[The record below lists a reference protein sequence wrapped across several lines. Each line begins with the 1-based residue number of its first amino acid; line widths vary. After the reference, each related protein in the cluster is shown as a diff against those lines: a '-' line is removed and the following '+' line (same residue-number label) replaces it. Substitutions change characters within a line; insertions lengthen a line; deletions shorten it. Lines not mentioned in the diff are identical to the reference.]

1 MKKTWFIIV
10 LILPILL
17 FSCKVEDNGKKN
29 GKGASATAY
38 WMDAVEDWLMLFP
51 DMAFKFNAWL
61 TAPTNEKRDSI
72 KQLYFPNYT
81 IRKKSW
87 TVNAESVTVYTMSL
101 EGRDIFAINILD
113 CTDLSN
119 PNADW
124 FVGYYDAF
132 SSNPFHR
139 TYTMEGGCTCEI
151 YRQSNN
157 SNIWEIRA
165 HPSFDNFNGL
175 FPWTS
180 ELTLTLPDN
189 SVPSTLVGCD
199 CSLSGYGNFYF
210 YAMKNQDKDIYY
222 CQSYT
227 IENGHIQNFKGIN
240 KRNLWTSGEL
250 SMSIIS
256 NMEEIPDN
264 GNYVKEESLKSSFFA
279 KKGKQHAIIT
289 MHGVEEDWELPEPQS
304 LDGHLRESSLLD
316 WLLPWF

>member
-29 GKGASATAY
+29 SKGASATAY
-38 WMDAVEDWLMLFP
+38 WMDAAEDWLMLFP

-61 TAPTNEKRDSI
+61 TAPTYEKRDSI

-81 IRKKSW
+81 IRK
-87 TVNAESVTVYTMSL
+87 ESGTVYIMSL
-101 EGRDIFAINILD
+101 EGRDIVAIDILE
-113 CTDLSN
+113 CINLSN
-119 PNADW
+119 PNACW
-124 FVGYYDAF
+124 IIGYNEAF

-139 TYTMEGGCTCEI
+139 TYMMEGGCTCMI

-157 SNIWEIRA
+157 SNIWTIRA
-165 HPSFDNFNGL
+165 HPAFDHFNWL
-175 FPWTS
+175 FPWIS
-180 ELTLTLPDN
+180 ELSLTLPDN

-210 YAMKNQDKDIYY
+210 YAMNNQDTDIYY

-250 SMSIIS
+250 SMNIIS

-264 GNYVKEESLKSSFFA
+264 GNYVKEESLKSSFFS
-279 KKGKQHAIIT
+279 KKGKQHAVIS

-316 WLLPWF
+316 WLLP

>member
-29 GKGASATAY
+29 SKGASATAY
-38 WMDAVEDWLMLFP
+38 WMDAAEDWLMLFP

-61 TAPTNEKRDSI
+61 TAPTYEKRDSI

-81 IRKKSW
+81 IRK
-87 TVNAESVTVYTMSL
+87 ESETVYIMSL
-101 EGRDIFAINILD
+101 EGRDIVAINILE
-113 CTDLSN
+113 CTNLSD
-119 PNADW
+119 PNACW
-124 FVGYYDAF
+124 IIGYFDAF
-132 SSNPFHR
+132 SSNSFHR
-139 TYTMEGGCTCEI
+139 TYTMEGGCTCMI

-157 SNIWEIRA
+157 SNIWTIRA
-165 HPSFDNFNGL
+165 HPAFDQFNGL

-256 NMEEIPDN
+256 NMEEIPVN

-279 KKGKQHAIIT
+279 KKEKQHAVIS

-304 LDGHLRESSLLD
+304 LDGHLHESSLLD
-316 WLLPWF
+316 WLLP